1 MRFYRHSHIQ
11 SLALKSVTLILA
23 LILTACA
30 TQPIP
35 PSASATPTN
44 ISINQQHLTTLATIK
59 SFSLKGR
66 LGVVT
71 QKQGLSGS
79 IEWQH
84 QPYKD
89 NQTGLDNID
98 VYSPVGGKV
107 ANIAKTADGV
117 TLTDQKGHSIS
128 AQDAESLT
136 EMTLGFR
143 LPLTGLSDWALGK
156 PTASKIDA
164 SSWDEKGRLLTLKQ
178 DGWDIS
184 YETYVEIN
192 GTENNGLDLP
202 NKIVL
207 KSEKVNLKLL
217 VEKWESITK

>member
-1 MRFYRHSHIQ
+1 MRVYRHNF
-11 SLALKSVTLILA
+11 ALIVT

-30 TQPIP
+30 TQPSSP
-35 PSASATPTN
+35 SATPNT
-44 ISINQQHLTTLATIK
+44 SINQHHLATLANIK

-66 LGVVT
+66 MGVVT
-71 QKQGLSGS
+71 QKQGFSGS

-84 QPYKD
+84 LPAS
-89 NQTGLDNID
+89 DNIE
-98 VYSPVGGKV
+98 VYSPVGGKI

-117 TLTDQKGHSIS
+117 TLTDSKGRSIS

-143 LPLTGLSDWALGK
+143 LPLTGLADWVLGK
-156 PTASKIDA
+156 PSTSKIGA
-164 SSWDEKGRLLTLKQ
+164 ATWDEKGRLLTLKQ

-184 YETYVEIN
+184 YENYAETN
-192 GTENNGLDLP
+192 SLTLP
-202 NKIVL
+202 NKIGL

-217 VEKWESITK
+217 VENWISD

>member
-1 MRFYRHSHIQ
+1 MMPFNLLFCRGRI
-11 SLALKSVTLILA
+11 LLIAALFLG
-23 LILTACA
+23 ACA
-30 TQPIP
+30 TQPAP
-35 PSASATPTN
+35 PSPSPAPTN
-44 ISINQQHLTTLATIK
+44 TSIYQQHLTTLATIK

-71 QKQGLSGS
+71 QKQGFSGS

-89 NQTGLDNID
+89 NQTSLDNID
-98 VYSPVGGKV
+98 VYSPVGGKI
-107 ANIAKTADGV
+107 ANIAKSADGV
-117 TLTDQKGHSIS
+117 ILTDQKGHSIK

-136 EMTLGFR
+136 DMTLDFR
-143 LPLTGLSDWALGK
+143 LPLTGLSDWVLGK

-164 SSWDEKGRLLTLKQ
+164 ATWDEKGQLLTLKQ

-184 YETYVEIN
+184 YENYTEIN
-192 GTENNGLDLP
+192 GLTLP

-207 KSEKVNLKLL
+207 KSDKVNLKLL
-217 VEKWESITK
+217 LEKWIGVGS